1 MQEIQEFY
9 INLLPALE
17 DNIFLQLLSIFVL
30 SFIPFFESYGAIP
43 FGLLLGFPSIPVIIV
58 AIAGN
63 WVSVMA
69 FIWIINALRT
79 KVIKG
84 KKKEKEPSKRM
95 LKAKKYFDKYGVPG
109 VSLAGIVWGFHISA
123 AIALAAGSNKGNVS
137 LWNTIAIIVWA
148 LAIGILLMSG
158 ISFLA

>member
-84 KKKEKEPSKRM
+84 KKKRRNRANEC
-95 LKAKKYFDKYGVPG
+95 
-109 VSLAGIVWGFHISA
+109 
-123 AIALAAGSNKGNVS
+123 
-137 LWNTIAIIVWA
+137 
-148 LAIGILLMSG
+148 
-158 ISFLA
+158 